1 MFERCFADGQFR
13 QAVGV
18 ALETKRL
25 DKLEEA
31 ISKSP
36 DPADSLAYATKV
48 CQTLV
53 TSREFRLEV
62 LRALVGLY
70 ETTSAETDHLNVCQC
85 LMFLDDADAVAK
97 ILGELVA
104 GSEKEQLL
112 AYQIAFSLHENEI
125 QAFLNKVNEKLPAAD
140 AAAAAPAA
148 TDGMDTEEKKEGEEE
163 KKKDEPAASPLKL
176 LRSVL
181 SGELPVGLHLEFLF
195 SQRRRPSAA
204 EADPHRGGVSQQR
217 VPLRHRAV
225 QRAHARRHHR
235 GHLPAR
241 KP

>member
-1 MFERCFADGQFR
+1 
-13 QAVGV
+13 
-18 ALETKRL
+18 
-25 DKLEEA
+25 
-31 ISKSP
+31 
-36 DPADSLAYATKV
+36 
-48 CQTLV
+48 
-53 TSREFRLEV
+53 
-62 LRALVGLY
+62 
-70 ETTSAETDHLNVCQC
+70 
-85 LMFLDDADAVAK
+85 MFLDDADAVAK

-195 SQRRRPSAA
+195 SHNAADLLLLKQIRTRWSLATACATPPPCCATRSCTQAPPWTPSCAKTST
-204 EADPHRGGVSQQR
+204 G
-217 VPLRHRAV
+217 
-225 QRAHARRHHR
+225 
-235 GHLPAR
+235 
-241 KP
+241 